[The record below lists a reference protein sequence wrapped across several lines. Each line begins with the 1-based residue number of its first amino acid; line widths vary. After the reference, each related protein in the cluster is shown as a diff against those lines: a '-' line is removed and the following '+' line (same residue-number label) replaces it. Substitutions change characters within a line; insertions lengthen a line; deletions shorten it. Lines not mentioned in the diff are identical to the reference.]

1 MKASEESRIIMP
13 KHEGENI
20 PLTDKKALIYYR
32 DRPKIFSKKNIIYIS
47 LAFFSILIIGSCIL
61 FFIHRNKSPNPIDN
75 EDFRLGIFSLE
86 KGKKKYSMFDM
97 DETEENKKKKKKKK
111 LKTKKKGKIKNK
123 EKEKDKFEM
132 MLDEDDKE
140 ILKDLLEKYHKR
152 KKKLKKKNVV
162 KTKKK
167 PKKKHLIKDKKKK
180 SKHKKS
186 KKTKKRNKKKKLINR
201 EEIEVNYEHINIRK
215 DINNPLYKN
224 EEIKL
229 FDDKV
234 NEYYNNFNKEPILER
249 NKNRDK
255 KDVVLEKQKNIES
268 YKGKEES
275 KMNKPKEIEANKKND
290 ILVNEDEVKIYGQ
303 ERKIKTFDEKKKE
316 LMESK
321 NL

>member
-1 MKASEESRIIMP
+1 MIASEESRIIMP

-97 DETEENKKKKKKKK
+97 DETEESKKKKKKKK
-111 LKTKKKGKIKNK
+111 LKTKKKGKTKK
-123 EKEKDKFEM
+123 KEKDKFEM

-167 PKKKHLIKDKKKK
+167 PKKKHLIKEKKKK
-180 SKHKKS
+180 AKHKKS

-201 EEIEVNYEHINIRK
+201 EEIEANYEHINIRK

-234 NEYYNNFNKEPILER
+234 NEYYNNYNQEPILER
-249 NKNRDK
+249 NKNMDK
-255 KDVVLEKQKNIES
+255 KNDVSEKLKNIES
-268 YKGKEES
+268 NEGNEETNG
-275 KMNKPKEIEANKKND
+275 NKSKEIHTNKKKD
-290 ILVNEDEVKIYGQ
+290 IIN
-303 ERKIKTFDEKKKE
+303 R
-316 LMESK
+316 
-321 NL
+321 